1 MKEVNVCKRFT
12 DAIGF
17 IAAAL
22 ATVVV
27 LLAHE
32 EFKPTD
38 DILVFWQDP
47 DVITY
52 LQVAIVFFFSAMV
65 NAVSRRQ
72 PTIGPIVAFL
82 PVAVCF
88 GSFKDGLLTGRP
100 MIYILFSLVH
110 LAGTFIYLGQWLA
123 SGDRP
128 VLNSRRAAVTA
139 IVLSCEA
146 LVMWLG
152 AHFFFKMR
160 YRLMLVK
167 PFYVLTFYA
176 LLCGLFA
183 LGFYFKARGRDDR
196 AAGRLWL
203 SISSITV
210 CLIVIILRIMLS
222 GYGF

>member
-1 MKEVNVCKRFT
+1 MKEVNICKRFT

-22 ATVVV
+22 AVIVV

-32 EFKPTD
+32 EFEPSD

-52 LQVAIVFFFSAMV
+52 LTVAIAFFLSAFV
-65 NAVSRRQ
+65 NAVTHRQ

-82 PVAVCF
+82 PLTVCF
-88 GSFKDGLLTGRP
+88 DKFRDGLLTGRP
-100 MIYILFSLVH
+100 MIYILLSVVH

-128 VLNSRRAAVTA
+128 ILNSRRAAVTA
-139 IVLSCEA
+139 IVLSAES

-152 AHFFFKMR
+152 AHFLLSMR
-160 YRLMLVK
+160 YRLALTR
-167 PFYVLTFYA
+167 PFYILTFYG
-176 LLCGLFA
+176 LLCGIFA
-183 LGFYFKARGRDDR
+183 LGFYFKARGKDDR
-196 AAGRLWL
+196 AEGRLWL
-203 SISSITV
+203 SVSSITV
-210 CLIVIILRIMLS
+210 CLIVVFLRVMLS